1 MNSQHCYPHHPPFP
15 RHQIFFTSVILEN
28 TPLTHEIFKLTIKP
42 HSEIKPPL
50 PGQFFMLQVGEGFDP
65 LLKRPFSLYDINSPE
80 LQFLYRIRG
89 RGTAMLSQK
98 RAGQIIS
105 ITGPFGRPYPE
116 PEKTEKV
123 LIVAGGMGI
132 ASLNYLVKGL
142 LEKGHT
148 LRLLYG
154 ARTREEASLININSE
169 RLIKVISTDDGSL
182 GKKATVV
189 ELLEDTIK
197 EDLPDVI
204 YACGPQAVLRAVD
217 QKAKALGIKAFLSVE
232 ERMACGI
239 GVCLGCVIKTEGG
252 YRRVCREGPVFR
264 EGEIIW

>member
-1 MNSQHCYPHHPPFP
+1 MSYQILPHH
-15 RHQIFFTSVILEN
+15 QTFFTSTILEN
-28 TPLTHEIFKLTIKP
+28 TPVTHEIFKITIKP

-65 LLKRPFSLYDINSPE
+65 LLKRPFSLYDINRTE

-89 RGTAMLSQK
+89 RGTSILSQK
-98 RAGQIIS
+98 RPGQMIS

-116 PEKTEKV
+116 PEKNETV
-123 LIVAGGMGI
+123 LVVAGGMGI
-132 ASLNYLVKGL
+132 ASLNYLVKCL
-142 LEKGHT
+142 LGKGYT
-148 LRLLYG
+148 IRLLYG
-154 ARTREEASLININSE
+154 ARTREETSLIDINSE
-169 RLIKVISTDDGSL
+169 RLIKVISTDDGSA

-189 ELLEDTIK
+189 ELFEDNIK
-197 EDLPDVI
+197 GDLPDVI

>member
-1 MNSQHCYPHHPPFP
+1 MT
-15 RHQIFFTSVILEN
+15 FFTSTILEN
-28 TPLTHEIFKLTIKP
+28 TPLTHDIFKLTIKP

-50 PGQFFMLQVGEGFDP
+50 PGQFFMLQAGEGFDP
-65 LLKRPFSLYDINSPE
+65 LLKRPFSLYDMNGPE
-80 LQFLYRIRG
+80 LKFLYRIRG

-98 RAGQIIS
+98 RPGQIIS

-132 ASLNYLVKGL
+132 ASLNYLIKILLGKGQ
-142 LEKGHT
+142 T
-148 LRLLYG
+148 IRLLYG
-154 ARTREEASLININSE
+154 ARTSEEIGLIDLNPE
-169 RLIKVISTDDGSL
+169 RLIKVISTDDGSF
-182 GKKATVV
+182 GEKATVV
-189 ELLEDTIK
+189 ELFENTIK

-204 YACGPQAVLRAVD
+204 YACGPKAVLRAVD
-217 QKAKALGIKAFLSVE
+217 QRAKALGIKAFLSVE

-252 YRRVCREGPVFR
+252 YRRVCREGPIFR